1 MCYTL
6 PMKKPPVTVAPVITP
21 ECIQTLCETKF
32 IKVFDIQYA
41 PGKHYYDATRRTK
54 DNLMAVKPGATYRNE
69 LPDAVSIVLTLHVA
83 DKAPLL
89 CLTKEFRYPAGQF
102 LLGVPAGLIDPADR
116 ETATPLETAA
126 KRELF
131 EECGVTFTGT
141 DTISVLNPFLFSTP
155 GMTDESNA
163 LLSVELH
170 RDVMPAINQDGA
182 EGSECFSGY
191 QLLTVEDAQRI
202 LRQGTDDDGIFY
214 SVYTWA
220 ALMYFVSQC
229 G

>member
-1 MCYTL
+1 
-6 PMKKPPVTVAPVITP
+6 MKKPPVTVAPVITP
-21 ECIQTLCETKF
+21 ECIQTLYETKF

-131 EECGVTFTGT
+131 EECGVTLTGT
-141 DTISVLNPFLFSTP
+141 DTISVLNPFLFST
-155 GMTDESNA
+155 
-163 LLSVELH
+163 